1 MLSLL
6 IALLF
11 DVLLAVA
18 CLAYRDAR
26 RATFQTRKPPSA
38 KVLR

>member
-18 CLAYRDAR
+18 CLSYRDAR
-26 RATFQTRKPPSA
+26 KATSTPATRRV